1 MFTRMSATIVVPS
14 RGGAARLPVLL
25 KSLGEQEHQDVEM
38 IVVLDGDIDDSES
51 VIRRYGNDLPVR
63 TIVFPENRGRAA
75 ALNAGFFDARGEVLI
90 RADDDLELEPDFVS
104 HHVRLHEQ
112 RPRGVVAMCRDV
124 FPDTPYAR
132 AYGIRADVSIRAQ
145 AVATPPERT
154 WQWWSGNV
162 STTRDDFHAVGGY
175 DEEFR
180 TYGWEDVEWGY
191 RLHRHGREILVAPG
205 FTTLHHGPVTST
217 TERVQRAFQSGQ
229 AYRKFVSKHGP
240 DAQSF
245 TRRDRSAWNALVRL
259 GSAIATERTIGAAG
273 RMLDRTVGALPEW
286 PAEKL
291 VALAI
296 QSAADA
302 GRRYPGRVRPHL

>member
-1 MFTRMSATIVVPS
+1 MSATIVVPS

-25 KSLGEQEHQDVEM
+25 TSLGQQEHQDVEM
-38 IVVLDGDIDDSES
+38 IVVLDGDVDDSAS
-51 VIRRYGNDLPVR
+51 VVRRFGDELPVR
-63 TIVFPENRGRAA
+63 SIVFPENRGRAA

-90 RADDDLELEPDFVS
+90 RADDDLELEPDFVA

-112 RPRGVVAMCRDV
+112 APRGVIGMCRDV

-132 AYGIRADVSIRAQ
+132 TYGIRADESIRAQ
-145 AVATPPERT
+145 AFATPPERT

-162 STTRDDFHAVGGY
+162 STTRDDFLAVGGY
-175 DEEFR
+175 DEDFR
-180 TYGWEDVEWGY
+180 AYGWEDVEWGY
-191 RLHRHGREILVAPG
+191 RLHRLGREILVAPD

-217 TERVQRAFQSGQ
+217 TERVQRAFHSGE

-240 DAQSF
+240 DAQTFS
-245 TRRDRSAWNALVRL
+245 RLDCSAWNALVRL
-259 GSAIATERTIGAAG
+259 GSALATERTVGIAG
-273 RMLDRTVGALPEW
+273 RMLDRTIGVLPAR

-302 GRRYPGRVRPHL
+302 GRRYPGRVRTHL